1 MVRLDND
8 PFLNALT
15 ECYTSTEKTGTLYI
29 TYKQLI
35 ETDLPQKRKR
45 KLDKLEG
52 DASCLVRA
60 RTPQRK
66 ISTVVRGK
74 DIIKFNMAITTI
86 QKAHMTALK
95 KRAKKKRG
103 PRVKK
108 E

>member
-66 ISTVVRGK
+66 ISTVVC
-74 DIIKFNMAITTI
+74 ILYLFSISLNEN
-86 QKAHMTALK
+86 
-95 KRAKKKRG
+95 KRSYFLFL
-103 PRVKK
+103 
-108 E
+108 